1 MRRPLF
7 ASVLA
12 LLVSGAA
19 PAAAFD
25 VTACYQ
31 TVPGR
36 ETGVLQTDLV
46 CDGTGGP
53 NVSLLRHARL
63 DLNGHTISGGYIGVS
78 TDPGRI
84 GKNEIV
90 GPGEIF
96 GVVNGDGGF
105 GAGIAA
111 SGKVVVRDVH
121 LHDNVRGIVSVYDFA
136 MKLEG
141 VTITNNSAEGIASYF
156 GNLADR
162 IGPGKGQIK
171 ARDCVVSGNGDD
183 GIEAWGRLDLRDA
196 TVSGNG
202 GTGIVSRGNVFSLR
216 DVTITDNARQREERH
231 AHRQRSGRRRR
242 GIGRAEARGIDL
254 RAQRRYRRRHARHL
268 HGRLIRARAWS
279 SCRRRGRP
287 KGERSP
293 FCINAPR

>member
-216 DVTITDNARQREERH
+216 DVTITDNADAGFLSTSRKPGNVKNGTLTGNGPGGDVAASVAPKLVASTCEH
-231 AHRQRSGRRRR
+231 SVDTDGGTL
-242 GIGRAEARGIDL
+242 GICTGD
-254 RAQRRYRRRHARHL
+254 
-268 HGRLIRARAWS
+268 
-279 SCRRRGRP
+279 
-287 KGERSP
+287 
-293 FCINAPR
+293 